1 MADIERML
9 ADGKNFSTKQN
20 LYLQFHHSLRRFGT
34 RRLGMEQTIT
44 LESLILPKE
53 ILTES
58 EFGIYDYE
66 KQVRQESLVNGK
78 RMLSGTM
85 FDSERR

>member
-1 MADIERML
+1 
-9 ADGKNFSTKQN
+9 
-20 LYLQFHHSLRRFGT
+20 
-34 RRLGMEQTIT
+34 MEQTIT